1 MMDGFHRSWDC
12 DRWRRCFSLDFKVW
26 MSTDVGH
33 GSEGTWKQLRRGGR
47 RAAKSQRAWLGGHER
62 EMSCVS
68 LRHSL
73 WSRFGGYGYGL
84 DRLELMKS
92 LGDNQ
97 IMAKVSCQ
105 TDTLILS
112 SVVT

>member
-1 MMDGFHRSWDC
+1 MLID
-12 DRWRRCFSLDFKVW
+12 
-26 MSTDVGH
+26 

-47 RAAKSQRAWLGGHER
+47 RAAKCQRAWLGGAWKGNV
-62 EMSCVS
+62 MLC
-68 LRHSL
+68 L
-73 WSRFGGYGYGL
+73 WDIVCGRVLVDMGTGL
-84 DRLELMKS
+84 DWLERMNS

-112 SVVT
+112 SIVT